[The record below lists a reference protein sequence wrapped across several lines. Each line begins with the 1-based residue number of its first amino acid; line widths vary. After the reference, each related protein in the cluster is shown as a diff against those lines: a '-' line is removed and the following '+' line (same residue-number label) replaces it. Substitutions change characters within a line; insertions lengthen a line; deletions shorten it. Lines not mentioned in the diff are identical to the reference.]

1 MSKFSLGNYV
11 VVKDINGV
19 PEEWRGRRGM
29 VTAVSGTEAT
39 VGVRD
44 MEPIR
49 RESNSRTSSNWVL
62 LNGESKS
69 IIIPEW
75 MLEPVLE
82 EPATKQ

>member
-1 MSKFSLGNYV
+1 MSNFSPGDYV
-11 VVKDINGV
+11 VVKDIDSV
-19 PEEWRGRRGM
+19 PEEWRGRKGM
-29 VTAVSGTEAT
+29 VTVISGTEAT

-49 RESNSRTSSNWVL
+49 RESNSSTSSNWVL

-75 MLEPVLE
+75 MLDPFLE
-82 EPATKQ
+82 EPVTKQ